1 MNPVAPPL
9 RIAVSGSAG
18 TGKTTLAG
26 ALARR
31 LGLPLLP
38 EAMRRYLEAGGPRL
52 PGMGPARARAV
63 LAGFHR
69 ELLALET
76 ASPGFVADN
85 GVLDLCAYAVWAG
98 CGPQAPPPALRYEV
112 LVLLPWGV
120 IPYQRDG
127 VRGDSQEAERRF
139 QLLLEQLL
147 PSWSRAARVLR
158 VPPELVRPEA
168 RLEWV
173 LARL

>member
-1 MNPVAPPL
+1 VNRVRPAL

-31 LGLPLLP
+31 LDLPLLP
-38 EAMRRYLEAGGPRL
+38 EAMRRYLEAGGARL
-52 PGMGPARARAV
+52 PSLGPVRARAV

-85 GVLDLCAYAVWAG
+85 GVLDLCAYAAWAG
-98 CGPQAPPPALRYEV
+98 CAPEPPPPVLRYDV
-112 LVLLPWGV
+112 LLLLPWGA
-120 IPYQRDG
+120 IPYERDG
-127 VRGDSQEAERRF
+127 VRGDSPEAEQRF
-139 QLLLEQLL
+139 QALLEQLL
-147 PSWSRAARVLR
+147 PSWSRAVRVLR
-158 VPPELVRPEA
+158 VPPELVRPDA
-168 RLEWV
+168 RLDWV